1 VLGAAT
7 VTTTATAGSDDPI
20 RQLLTADADV
30 GATTTTGTP
39 LSATAPSVPTSG
51 ALAHAFT
58 TDVDVKLRAAIDVV
72 RADHVAAE
80 ATVVLDAV
88 VAALRSATLRAP
100 GLDARARGPVGQ
112 SDHLRRAGVVELDDL
127 DLTLGITEV
136 AGHQVTVVALL
147 ARLNDAVATGQ
158 HRAHVGASVRVV
170 HVAVVALLH
179 VLHVAVTTCRGEALG
194 RAVVGVV
201 GVAVVALFGA
211 LVHVAVTTRRA
222 QARVGA
228 GVGVGGVAVIALLCA
243 LDDAIPTQG
252 TAVAVTV
259 ASVTVAVASVA
270 IAIAIAI
277 AGVIAIAIATVPI
290 PIPAGLVGGEAG
302 KECLDA
308 AVGIVT
314 SATGQLEDEY
324 RDESGRACRSF
335 RLHARDGTG
344 VPARI
349 GVRERPVRAIG
360 VVHVVLYRATLAADD
375 PSDAHDRE
383 PSERLVSVAVPVAL
397 ARAFT
402 YAVPPDLDIPKPGTR
417 VLVPFGAR
425 ALIGVVR
432 PSAAERP
439 RGRVRELLELLDP
452 PELPALGEPLANLCE
467 WLSDYYFAPIGEC
480 YRLALPASA
489 MGVDVRRARLSSAGL
504 EALEHVDNPLL
515 ARARGREPESL
526 DAHEQRILAHLVE
539 AGAGPSGRG
548 LAVASLTGA
557 RAPQPAISGILQRLS
572 TLASRGLVEIDTGE
586 ADSKRERTML
596 HYRRT
601 DRLRHGS
608 ADEPAIARAV
618 GRSKQRRALLDY
630 LELQAPDT
638 WTSLAE
644 LRGPFPRASALL
656 APLLEAG
663 LVVAE
668 ERLRSLDPFASSLP
682 ARSEAPPLTEDQRGA
697 LAGLL
702 ASLESRRFHGA
713 LLHGIT
719 GSGKTEVYLHL
730 IAAARAQGGGAIVL
744 VPEIALTPQL
754 ADRFRAR
761 FGDEVAVL
769 HSGLTPQQRLDAQ
782 AHIRAGLRP
791 IVIGA
796 RSAVFA
802 PVPDLRVIV
811 VDEEHDASFKQ
822 EVGVRY
828 NARDLALVRARA
840 LEALAVL
847 GSATPS
853 LETWHGAREQR
864 LDSYSLRTRPTP
876 RPLPEVEIIDLRKH
890 MPNHETLLSDRLRTR
905 LRETA
910 AAGEQ
915 AILFL
920 NRRGY
925 TTALSCQSCGS
936 FQQCPDCS
944 SPSMTYHLA
953 RNRLMCHLCGH
964 IEATPERCRS
974 CGVGEL
980 EHGGAGTERVEI
992 ALVADLPGLRV
1003 ARLDRDTSRG
1013 KALVEL
1019 LDRFRRREL
1028 DVLIGT
1034 QMLAKGH
1041 DFPGVTLVGVLR
1053 ADVGLALP
1061 DFRATERV
1069 FALLTQVA
1077 GRAGRGDRPG
1087 HVLIQTWAPDHP
1099 AIDYARRHDFE
1110 GFAEL
1115 ELAARA
1121 RHGNPPFGHVALIR
1135 ISGEQRSLV
1144 EARAN
1149 DLGAM
1154 ASQLCARVAAGG
1166 EANVESLGP
1175 VDSPIERINR
1185 RVRMQMLLRA
1195 DRRSALRWVLR
1206 HLQRAL
1212 GSQGRGAS
1220 ETVARVD
1227 VDPYSLL

>member
-1 VLGAAT
+1 MVR
-7 VTTTATAGSDDPI
+7 I
-20 RQLLTADADV
+20 HLTADDSDETPAD
-30 GATTTTGTP
+30 
-39 LSATAPSVPTSG
+39 
-51 ALAHAFT
+51 
-58 TDVDVKLRAAIDVV
+58 
-72 RADHVAAE
+72 
-80 ATVVLDAV
+80 
-88 VAALRSATLRAP
+88 
-100 GLDARARGPVGQ
+100 
-112 SDHLRRAGVVELDDL
+112 
-127 DLTLGITEV
+127 
-136 AGHQVTVVALL
+136 
-147 ARLNDAVATGQ
+147 
-158 HRAHVGASVRVV
+158 
-170 HVAVVALLH
+170 
-179 VLHVAVTTCRGEALG
+179 
-194 RAVVGVV
+194 
-201 GVAVVALFGA
+201 
-211 LVHVAVTTRRA
+211 
-222 QARVGA
+222 
-228 GVGVGGVAVIALLCA
+228 
-243 LDDAIPTQG
+243 
-252 TAVAVTV
+252 
-259 ASVTVAVASVA
+259 
-270 IAIAIAI
+270 
-277 AGVIAIAIATVPI
+277 
-290 PIPAGLVGGEAG
+290 
-302 KECLDA
+302 
-308 AVGIVT
+308 
-314 SATGQLEDEY
+314 
-324 RDESGRACRSF
+324 
-335 RLHARDGTG
+335 
-344 VPARI
+344 
-349 GVRERPVRAIG
+349 
-360 VVHVVLYRATLAADD
+360 
-375 PSDAHDRE
+375 
-383 PSERLVSVAVPVAL
+383 RLVSVAVPVAL

-402 YAVPPDLDIPKPGTR
+402 YAVPPELSVPRPGTR

-439 RGRVRELLELLDP
+439 RGRIRELLEVIDP
-452 PELPALGEPLANLCE
+452 PDLPALGEPLANLCE

-480 YRLALPASA
+480 YRLALPATA
-489 MGVDVRRARLSSAGL
+489 MGVDVRRVRLTSAGKD
-504 EALEHVDNPLL
+504 ALEHLDNPLL
-515 ARARGREPESL
+515 ARARGREPEPI

-539 AGAGPSGRG
+539 AGAGPSGRA
-548 LAVASLTGA
+548 LAVASLTGP
-557 RAPQPAISGILQRLS
+557 RAPQPTVPGILNLLS
-572 TLASRGLVEIDTGE
+572 TLASRDLVEIDTGE
-586 ADSKRERTML
+586 ADDKRERTL
-596 HYRRT
+596 PHYRRT

-608 ADEPAIARAV
+608 ADEPAIERAV

-630 LELQAPDT
+630 LEIQAPDT

-644 LRGPFPRASALL
+644 LRGPFPRVKALL
-656 APLLEAG
+656 GPLLDAG
-663 LVVAE
+663 LIVSE
-668 ERLRSLDPFASSLP
+668 ERLRSLDPFASTLP
-682 ARSEAPPLTEDQRGA
+682 PRSEPPPLTDDQRVA
-697 LAGLL
+697 LDGLL
-702 ASLESRRFHGA
+702 THLDARHFHAA

-730 IAAARAQGGGAIVL
+730 IASARAQGGGAIVL

-796 RSAVFA
+796 RSAIFA

-840 LEALAVL
+840 LEALVVL

-853 LETWHGAREQR
+853 LETWHLAREGR
-864 LDSYSLRTRPTP
+864 LELLSLRSRPTP

-890 MPNHETLLSDRLRTR
+890 LPNHETLLSDRLRTR
-905 LRETA
+905 LLATA
-910 AAGEQ
+910 EAGEQ

-925 TTALSCQSCGS
+925 TTALSCRSCGS

-964 IEATPERCRS
+964 IEATPERCRA

-992 ALVADLPGLRV
+992 ALAADLPGLRI

-1053 ADVGLALP
+1053 ADIGLALP

-1077 GRAGRGDRPG
+1077 GRAGRGDRAG
-1087 HVLIQTWAPDHP
+1087 HVLIQTWAPDQP
-1099 AIDYARRHDFE
+1099 AIDFARRHDFE
-1110 GFAEL
+1110 GFAKH

-1121 RHGNPPFGHVALIR
+1121 SHGNPPFGHVALVR
-1135 ISGEQRSLV
+1135 VSGEQRSQV
-1144 EARAN
+1144 DARAKE
-1149 DLGAM
+1149 LGAM
-1154 ASQLCARVAAGG
+1154 ADQLCARVAAGG
-1166 EANVESLGP
+1166 AARVESLGP

-1195 DRRSALRWVLR
+1195 DRRDALRWVLR
-1206 HLQRAL
+1206 HLQRGL
-1212 GSQGRGAS
+1212 GPRGRGAS
-1220 ETVARVD
+1220 ETQARVD

>member
-1 VLGAAT
+1 VVSLPFWSGTSSCGRAAST
-7 VTTTATAGSDDPI
+7 DDE
-20 RQLLTADADV
+20 RNGERD
-30 GATTTTGTP
+30 GAT
-39 LSATAPSVPTSG
+39 
-51 ALAHAFT
+51 
-58 TDVDVKLRAAIDVV
+58 
-72 RADHVAAE
+72 E
-80 ATVVLDAV
+80 
-88 VAALRSATLRAP
+88 
-100 GLDARARGPVGQ
+100 
-112 SDHLRRAGVVELDDL
+112 
-127 DLTLGITEV
+127 
-136 AGHQVTVVALL
+136 
-147 ARLNDAVATGQ
+147 
-158 HRAHVGASVRVV
+158 
-170 HVAVVALLH
+170 
-179 VLHVAVTTCRGEALG
+179 
-194 RAVVGVV
+194 
-201 GVAVVALFGA
+201 
-211 LVHVAVTTRRA
+211 
-222 QARVGA
+222 
-228 GVGVGGVAVIALLCA
+228 
-243 LDDAIPTQG
+243 
-252 TAVAVTV
+252 
-259 ASVTVAVASVA
+259 
-270 IAIAIAI
+270 
-277 AGVIAIAIATVPI
+277 
-290 PIPAGLVGGEAG
+290 
-302 KECLDA
+302 
-308 AVGIVT
+308 
-314 SATGQLEDEY
+314 
-324 RDESGRACRSF
+324 
-335 RLHARDGTG
+335 
-344 VPARI
+344 
-349 GVRERPVRAIG
+349 
-360 VVHVVLYRATLAADD
+360 
-375 PSDAHDRE
+375 
-383 PSERLVSVAVPVAL
+383 ERLVSVAVPVAL

-402 YAVPPDLDIPKPGTR
+402 YAVPPELDVPTPGTR
-417 VLVPFGAR
+417 VLVPFGTR

-432 PSAAERP
+432 PAAAERP
-439 RGRVRELLELLDP
+439 RGRVRELLDILDP
-452 PELPALGEPLANLCE
+452 PEQPALGEHLANLCE

-480 YRLALPASA
+480 YRLALPATA
-489 MGVDVRRARLSSAGL
+489 MGVDVRRARLSSAGQ
-504 EALEHVDNPLL
+504 EALEHLDNPLL
-515 ARARGREPESL
+515 ARSRGREGEPL
-526 DAHEQRILAHLVE
+526 DAHDRRILAHLVE
-539 AGAGPSGRG
+539 AGAGVGARA

-557 RAPQPAISGILQRLS
+557 RGPQPPIPGILQRLS
-572 TLASRGLVEIDTGE
+572 LLAERGLVEIDTGE
-586 ADSKRERTML
+586 ADSKRERTMP

-608 ADEPAIARAV
+608 ADEPAIHRAV

-630 LELQAPDT
+630 LELQAPET

-644 LRGPFPRASALL
+644 LQGPFPRARALL
-656 APLLEAG
+656 PPLIDAG
-663 LVVAE
+663 LVVVE

-682 ARSEAPPLTEDQRGA
+682 ARTEPPPLTDDQRSV

-702 ASLESRRFHGA
+702 AHLEARRFHGA

-730 IAAARAQGGGAIVL
+730 IAAVRAQGGGAQGGGAIVL

-802 PVPDLRVIV
+802 PVPDLRAIV

-822 EVGVRY
+822 ETGVRY
-828 NARDLALVRARA
+828 NARDLALVRGRA
-840 LEALAVL
+840 LEALVVL

-853 LETWHGAREQR
+853 LETWHGAREGR
-864 LDSYSLRTRPTP
+864 LELYSLRSRPTP

-890 MPNHETLLSDRLRTR
+890 LPNPETLLSDRLRTR

-910 AAGEQ
+910 SAGEQ

-925 TTALSCQSCGS
+925 TTALSCTSCGS

-944 SPSMTYHLA
+944 AASMTYHLA

-964 IEATPERCRS
+964 IQATPERCLS
-974 CGVGEL
+974 CKVGEL
-980 EHGGAGTERVEI
+980 EHGGAGTERVEV
-992 ALVADLPGLRV
+992 ALAADLPGLRV

-1053 ADVGLALP
+1053 ADIGLALP

-1069 FALLTQVA
+1069 FSLLTQVA
-1077 GRAGRGDRPG
+1077 GRAGRGDRAG

-1099 AIDYARRHDFE
+1099 AIDHARRHDFE
-1110 GFAEL
+1110 GFAET

-1121 RHGNPPFGHVALIR
+1121 RHGNPPFGHVALVR
-1135 ISGEQRSLV
+1135 ISGEQRPLV
-1144 EARAN
+1144 EARAKE
-1149 DLGAM
+1149 LGAM

-1166 EANVESLGP
+1166 EAHVESLGP

-1195 DRRSALRWVLR
+1195 DRRNALRWVLR
-1206 HLQRAL
+1206 HLQRGL
-1212 GSQGRGAS
+1212 GPQGKGAS
-1220 ETVARVD
+1220 ETLARVD
-1227 VDPYSLL
+1227 VDPHSLL